1 MEEREREKTLVSCS
15 HCTIML
21 EFFPSLS
28 LPLFPLPSSLP
39 SPFLPS
45 PLLDSVVSA
54 TLGVSVLFGVREAG
68 VYDRASV
75 WGGGGVRLVSNAM
88 KHGSGGHSPGSGGR
102 SPG

>member
-21 EFFPSLS
+21 EFFLSLS
-28 LPLFPLPSSLP
+28 LPPFPLSPLSLL
-39 SPFLPS
+39 SS

-54 TLGVSVLFGVREAG
+54 TLGVSVLLGVREAG

-75 WGGGGVRLVSNAM
+75 WGGE
-88 KHGSGGHSPGSGGR
+88 SGWSLMQ
-102 SPG
+102 